1 MTSTLVDERR
11 HVNNYNGRSGT
22 LAAVLADR
30 INYTV
35 DRSGL
40 SRRKLCLAAG
50 VSHSYLTFVLD
61 SLKKDPHAAPFAVE
75 KLRAVAITAGVSPH
89 WLITGQGSP
98 DDRDGPELP
107 PPGRAFGELEQ
118 WPDLLTRAREIAPHL
133 PGWTW
138 ERIATMTP
146 VLSAPPTP
154 VMLAELATWMHR
166 HETVTKPAPETGVR
180 RTA

>member
-50 VSHSYLTFVLD
+50 IEALSDRRLLVVRDAGHPSTNLRRAC
-61 SLKKDPHAAPFAVE
+61 AAIARATCAPAYAPGVALELYEF
-75 KLRAVAITAGVSPH
+75 LRMGI
-89 WLITGQGSP
+89 
-98 DDRDGPELP
+98 D
-107 PPGRAFGELEQ
+107 
-118 WPDLLTRAREIAPHL
+118 
-133 PGWTW
+133 
-138 ERIATMTP
+138 
-146 VLSAPPTP
+146 
-154 VMLAELATWMHR
+154 
-166 HETVTKPAPETGVR
+166 
-180 RTA
+180 